1 MALAFQDKTA
11 GSGWSEAVSE
21 PQRVRRL
28 PLGWGT
34 HWQRHQTWAPG
45 EMRAVQRGWAL
56 SHDVR
61 CVQSRERKQTR
72 CVEADG

>member
-1 MALAFQDKTA
+1 MELAFQDRTA

-21 PQRVRRL
+21 PQGVHRL
-28 PLGWGT
+28 PLGWGR
-34 HWQRHQTWAPG
+34 HWQRHQTWTHG
-45 EMRAVQRGWAL
+45 EMRAVQREWAL

-61 CVQSRERKQTR
+61 RVQSGERKQTR